1 MSGEIVQ
8 GGGEGGF
15 SIFLLPAWLIAR
27 RCDGHIRQLLLNH
40 DRAPNNAGI
49 FLVAEIVTPLVILG
63 LALKY
68 AGMLSMIAEAQ
79 PERIDRQRLDVNGM
93 AVKEFE
99 VARPGSTGAD
109 RIP

>member
-1 MSGEIVQ
+1 
-8 GGGEGGF
+8 
-15 SIFLLPAWLIAR
+15 
-27 RCDGHIRQLLLNH
+27 
-40 DRAPNNAGI
+40 
-49 FLVAEIVTPLVILG
+49 
-63 LALKY
+63 
-68 AGMLSMIAEAQ
+68 MIAEAQ